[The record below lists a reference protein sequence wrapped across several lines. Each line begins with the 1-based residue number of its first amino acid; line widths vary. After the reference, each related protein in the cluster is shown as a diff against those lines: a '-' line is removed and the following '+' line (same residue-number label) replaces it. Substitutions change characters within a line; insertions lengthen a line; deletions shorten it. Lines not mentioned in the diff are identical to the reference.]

1 MSIGVA
7 IVIAAI
13 ALAIMF
19 ALSTAAF
26 ANNR

>member
-7 IVIAAI
+7 IVVAVL